1 MNLQFGQAKRIQ
13 RGAAKHLVLLFALL
27 FLVLQ
32 TSTLVHSHNGDLH
45 HHIDCTLCLK
55 VGAGDSPLPAA
66 APSLGFYKTQHR
78 FEPLIEPLVFVA
90 HIPASSR
97 GPPLT
102 A

>member
-27 FLVLQ
+27 FLALQ

-55 VGAGDSPLPAA
+55 VGAGDSPLPATV
-66 APSLGFYKTQHR
+66 PSLGFHNTQHR
-78 FEPLIEPLVFVA
+78 YEPLFEPLLFVA
-90 HIPASSR
+90 HVPTSSR
-97 GPPLT
+97 DPPLVS
-102 A
+102 